1 MDSDITTIEWMDIDI
16 IELPNGDGDL
26 VAAPGHS
33 HVYKYKERFA
43 VKIGGQE
50 KELEMMQN
58 AGTCSITPRGRV
70 LQSGEQV
77 GIIMDLGQAVDVMS
91 LDVVAKKK
99 LMRELISLVTALH
112 DKGLIHGDIKLA
124 NLLIAPNGSLRL
136 CDFEGC
142 QHESLAEAPEESTL
156 NWMSPIRLRN
166 LNLPISKAD
175 DFYALGLT
183 IWEIFAGKIPFSGL
197 DESEVEKRIEVGET
211 VDLSEIAELDV
222 RGIIEEYLKLGSSI

>member
-1 MDSDITTIEWMDIDI
+1 MDSDITTTGWMDIDI
-16 IELPNGDGDL
+16 GELPSGDGDL
-26 VAAPGHS
+26 IVASGHS

-43 VKIGGQE
+43 VKIVGQE

-70 LQSGEQV
+70 LHLGAQV
-77 GIIMDLGQAVDVMS
+77 GIIMDLGQSVDVMS
-91 LDVVAKKK
+91 LDVVGKKE

-142 QHESLAEAPEESTL
+142 QHESLAKAPEEPTL
-156 NWMSPIRLRN
+156 NWMSPTRLKN

-175 DFYALGLT
+175 DFYALALT
-183 IWEIFAGKIPFSGL
+183 IWEIFTGKIPFAGL
-197 DESEVEKRIEVGET
+197 DESEVEKRIDAGET

-222 RGIIEEYLKLGSSI
+222 RGIIEEYLNLGSSI